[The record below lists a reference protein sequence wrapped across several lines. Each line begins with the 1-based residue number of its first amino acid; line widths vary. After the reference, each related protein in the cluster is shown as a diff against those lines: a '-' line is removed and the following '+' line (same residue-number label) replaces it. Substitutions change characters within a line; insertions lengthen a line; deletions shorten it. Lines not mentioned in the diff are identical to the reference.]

1 MHKKLV
7 PEPCFILANNPKQPL
22 HAKISFENRIYYILK
37 EDYHKVLKQLTLLF
51 LLNPSFLMDKVIK
64 KGAWN

>member
-7 PEPCFILANNPKQPL
+7 PDPCFILVNNPKQLL
-22 HAKISFENRIYYILK
+22 HAKISFENSIYYILK

-51 LLNPSFLMDKVIK
+51 VLNPSFLMDKVIK